1 MDNSSNN
8 NFRSSIEDI
17 SNIDDVALDF
27 SVPINQNSKKLNSF
41 EKLKMY
47 LNNVS
52 LQSERRY
59 NAVYFKSNIVKFSK
73 YLIKKNSKRRYLYT
87 ALLAMLTAV
96 ITVFLVQNSG
106 LYTAGFSGV
115 FQGIARIVQAAML
128 KANVNEYSVNI
139 IYNLLFWGLYFVANI
154 PLLIFS
160 YKKISKEFTYLTII
174 YIVFNQLTGLALSQ
188 IPDIHNIYIFGNT
201 TADIGGLEFVKLT
214 PWNGFESFLLL
225 IYSIISGLLFALP
238 YTLIYIFSGCTGG
251 SDVVSIY
258 YAIQKNRNIGSIII
272 IVNIICLMI
281 ATLLGSF
288 GAQALYDWNILI
300 GDASTSTKATSLVVQ
315 AIFSPNLIFSFVTS
329 TIIGFIVNYFFP
341 RMKFVQVKVFTPN
354 VAEMRDKFLDAGYKH
369 DIYFN
374 KSVNAINNESFD
386 ILETICMYVE
396 LPNLLAMIR
405 NIDKTSIISIN
416 RLSDIDGEMYIL
428 K

>member
-160 YKKISKEFTYLTII
+160 YLNFISFISDSNSFNSCSEKSRIIKSFSIDFLVGFFETIRAL
-174 YIVFNQLTGLALSQ
+174 FNSLFRFLSFRLGSLLIGLAE
-188 IPDIHNIYIFGNT
+188 IT
-201 TADIGGLEFVKLT
+201 IGGIL
-214 PWNGFESFLLL
+214 GF
-225 IYSIISGLLFALP
+225 
-238 YTLIYIFSGCTGG
+238 
-251 SDVVSIY
+251 
-258 YAIQKNRNIGSIII
+258 
-272 IVNIICLMI
+272 
-281 ATLLGSF
+281 
-288 GAQALYDWNILI
+288 
-300 GDASTSTKATSLVVQ
+300 ST
-315 AIFSPNLIFSFVTS
+315 
-329 TIIGFIVNYFFP
+329 
-341 RMKFVQVKVFTPN
+341 
-354 VAEMRDKFLDAGYKH
+354 
-369 DIYFN
+369 
-374 KSVNAINNESFD
+374 
-386 ILETICMYVE
+386 
-396 LPNLLAMIR
+396 
-405 NIDKTSIISIN
+405 
-416 RLSDIDGEMYIL
+416 
-428 K
+428 